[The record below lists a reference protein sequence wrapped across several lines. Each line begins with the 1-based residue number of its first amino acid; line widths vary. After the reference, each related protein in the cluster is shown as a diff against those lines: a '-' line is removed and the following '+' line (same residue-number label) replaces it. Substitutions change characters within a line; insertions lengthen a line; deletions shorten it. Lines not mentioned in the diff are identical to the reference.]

1 MFEHTNDVV
10 GSKMAREML
19 CFTIET
25 AVVGRKGRI
34 CETAV
39 ADLARAVLVPRSFGS
54 ALSRWLSLRSGRH
67 CVECY
72 WGMQLQIARRLIL
85 VGSRWSWVASGGAV
99 LLGKATADC

>member
-25 AVVGRKGRI
+25 AVVRRKGRI

-39 ADLARAVLVPRSFGS
+39 ADLARAMLVPRSFGS
-54 ALSRWLSLRSGRH
+54 AL
-67 CVECY
+67 
-72 WGMQLQIARRLIL
+72 
-85 VGSRWSWVASGGAV
+85 
-99 LLGKATADC
+99 

>member
-1 MFEHTNDVV
+1 MVMGCEWWRCVIGECNCRLLDAMAELLCLSTHNDVV

-39 ADLARAVLVPRSFGS
+39 ADLARAMLVPRSFGS
-54 ALSRWLSLRSGRH
+54 A
-67 CVECY
+67 V
-72 WGMQLQIARRLIL
+72 
-85 VGSRWSWVASGGAV
+85 
-99 LLGKATADC
+99 